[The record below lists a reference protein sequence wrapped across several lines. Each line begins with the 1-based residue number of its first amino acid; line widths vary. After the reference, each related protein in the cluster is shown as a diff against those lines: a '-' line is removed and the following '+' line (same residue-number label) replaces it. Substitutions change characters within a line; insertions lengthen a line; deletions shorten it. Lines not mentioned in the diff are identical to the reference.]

1 MCLSHHQTAVLKI
14 PEDARNL
21 VVLEHAIVRITVAG
35 NAVHCPIPLE
45 NVCMALMQNGDGS
58 LDGGPPNTSVNTKF
72 IYIKYQRKNK
82 QNDKITTNK
91 HIYNII
97 MIFK

>member
-58 LDGGPPNTSVNTKF
+58 LDGGQPNTSVNTKLHTLS
-72 IYIKYQRKNK
+72 ISERR
-82 QNDKITTNK
+82 ITR
-91 HIYNII
+91 
-97 MIFK
+97 

>member
-45 NVCMALMQNGDGS
+45 NVCLTLMQNGDGS
-58 LDGGPPNTSVNTKF
+58 LDGGQPNTSVNTKLHTLS
-72 IYIKYQRKNK
+72 ISEKHN
-82 QNDKITTNK
+82 NKITTNK

-97 MIFK
+97 IIFK

>member
-58 LDGGPPNTSVNTKF
+58 LDGGQPNTSVNTKLHTLS
-72 IYIKYQRKNK
+72 ISEKHN
-82 QNDKITTNK
+82 NKITTNK

-97 MIFK
+97 IIFK